1 MSSDQRNSESN
12 STNDV
17 NPTEENEA
25 KPTDSDADPER
36 DTDYTYNDSDSQ
48 DTDHYE
54 TANAVDYDSSQGVND
69 NNNSP
74 DGANITNIMKVIK
87 RPVEKT
93 FLIDTLQ
100 KAMTLAVLPLLSPDL
115 PTEGLDFVVE
125 DGILI
130 LFFYLPDS
138 FSFFFF
144 WSLVLYDPNRQNY
157 DQSVV
162 T

>member
-1 MSSDQRNSESN
+1 VSSDQRNSESN